1 LIGGNTRVVVPLPTC
16 DFGGVRVVV
25 SMIERISWRA
35 QRQLLPTVILS
46 LSKDLW
52 TCSSV
57 IALNSKAK

>member
-1 LIGGNTRVVVPLPTC
+1 VVVPLPTC